1 MIFWKTPASGLLALA
16 MFVGLSGCTAND
28 SNNES
33 SPSES
38 TPAASPCEDLVG
50 YESVPADL
58 PDGDTVSL
66 VSTGIPEERPPDE
79 GLTRETDGTLTPPM
93 EDGAFLLVG
102 LPRPEGS
109 EVPDDLVSSVTV
121 TTYDVVEGTSDTIVS
136 CSRDIEASVKFI
148 SSEYLPIWEVK
159 FDSPQYTVS
168 LAEIDAPGA
177 DRTLN
182 FRTDSPLKF
191 PYPEDGELES
201 KPHFVSAKVYQE
213 YFNSK

>member
-1 MIFWKTPASGLLALA
+1 
-16 MFVGLSGCTAND
+16 MFVGLSGCTTDD

-38 TPAASPCEDLVG
+38 SPAASPCEDLGG

-66 VSTGIPEERPPDE
+66 VSTGIPVERPPIE
-79 GLTRETDGTLTPPM
+79 GLTREPDGTLTPPM
-93 EDGAFLLVG
+93 EDEAFLLVG
-102 LPRPEGS
+102 LPRPKGA

-121 TTYDVVEGTSDTIVS
+121 TTFDVSEGTSDTPVN
-136 CSRDIEASVKFI
+136 CSEDVEASVEFI

-159 FDSPQYTVS
+159 LDSPPRTVS
-168 LAEIDAPGA
+168 LAKIDAPGA
-177 DRTLN
+177 DRMLT

-191 PYPEDGELES
+191 SYPDDGELES